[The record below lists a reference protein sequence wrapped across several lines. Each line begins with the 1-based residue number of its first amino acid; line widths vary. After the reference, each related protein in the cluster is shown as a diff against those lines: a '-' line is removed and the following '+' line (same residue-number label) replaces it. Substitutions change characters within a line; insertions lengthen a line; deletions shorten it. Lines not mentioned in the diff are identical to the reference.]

1 MKSDISKVNA
11 KDMVRMWQSSCRH
24 PDLLPD
30 VWATLEKH
38 FPREIT
44 QEVLDVTCYAFWMH
58 GRTTDV
64 ISLAKTRNVSKLSV
78 EMVDLIIRAH
88 LAEKNIDQAEDVLA
102 SSYPNHMT
110 LQSRLLIAYASQN
123 NVAEVQSILERLV
136 QLPAP
141 MWTPQGC
148 RNVMSALGQLRDVP
162 GMFEF
167 LRQMTDSGIMPDAF
181 IVSSLLDACVAT
193 NKSAEVAQLL
203 QNLPNLDL
211 ERQPAYVPL
220 QYLPSDPPSRLLQAC
235 INAHLHVENF
245 NAIPALV
252 DELKALPPHPST
264 ERTLRHVITEAVEAK
279 RDDIVTIVLSPTG
292 VSEFLF
298 TYVSQ
303 DPSLV
308 HCILQHTEH
317 LTILYEWNL
326 VLAACLHIQEYRA
339 ALEIFVQCPL
349 RPDTTML
356 TTIAQCASAASISK
370 KSDPVCVQLVTKC
383 QELVRGPSSLPMFAS
398 RRAALMEL
406 CNAIDRPDLVLEL
419 LPSAPIDWT
428 KPMALAGMN
437 AAAALGK
444 QRRLQEIYSSLGH
457 RLRDDQIE
465 AAFLE
470 HRSSLQ
476 SSRLPLPP
484 RLEAVFTLVQE
495 RDYTSAQRKL
505 RQLVK
510 QGISPR
516 VWDAFIE
523 LLVQEEQWSFAADVC
538 LLLSRYTQVIDLF
551 VARVETT
558 PQRPWIPRSVA
569 MLQLHEACQGVGE
582 EDLKIVRQKL
592 EQVLVDLFD
601 GYEEAFQARHL
612 LDFMRLATEIHSP
625 DLTLRF
631 VPEQAKKWALPMVP
645 LVMSAAAQTNQLGEI
660 VEKIPE
666 QLFQEISAQ
675 RAYVLSLL
683 QCIPVNWDAVV
694 DAARNL
700 ARRKAHWPIQTH
712 LLDEM
717 ATRREFARV
726 LKLRPDISI
735 NSLAEHESWVEFLDT
750 LAPPL
755 EPGT

>member
-1 MKSDISKVNA
+1 MLRARQGRLVQGILRQRQRALFSTSSTDALHEEWRAMKSDISKVNA

-88 LAEKNIDQAEDVLA
+88 LAEKNQKMYLR
-102 SSYPNHMT
+102 
-110 LQSRLLIAYASQN
+110 Q
-123 NVAEVQSILERLV
+123 VQSILERLV

-211 ERQPAYVPL
+211 ERQPA
-220 QYLPSDPPSRLLQAC
+220 LLQAC

-326 VLAACLHIQEYRA
+326 VLAACLHIQEA

>member
-1 MKSDISKVNA
+1 
-11 KDMVRMWQSSCRH
+11 
-24 PDLLPD
+24 
-30 VWATLEKH
+30 
-38 FPREIT
+38 
-44 QEVLDVTCYAFWMH
+44 
-58 GRTTDV
+58 
-64 ISLAKTRNVSKLSV
+64 
-78 EMVDLIIRAH
+78 
-88 LAEKNIDQAEDVLA
+88 
-102 SSYPNHMT
+102 MT

-123 NVAEVQSILERLV
+123 NVAEVQSILERLI

-148 RNVMSALGQLRDVP
+148 RNVMTALGQLQDVP

-167 LRQMTDSGIMPDAF
+167 LRRMTDSGIMPDAF

-203 QNLPNLDL
+203 QNLPNLHL
-211 ERQPAYVPL
+211 ERQPA
-220 QYLPSDPPSRLLQAC
+220 LLHAC

-245 NAIPALV
+245 NAVPALV

-264 ERTLRHVITEAVEAK
+264 ERTLRHVIAKAVEAK
-279 RDDIVTIVLSPTG
+279 RDDIVTIALSPTG

-308 HCILQHTEH
+308 HCILQHTED

-326 VLAACLHIQEYRA
+326 VLAACLHIQEYCA

-370 KSDPVCVQLVTKC
+370 KSDPVFVQLVTKC
-383 QELVRGPSSLPMFAS
+383 QELVRGPSSLPLFAS

-419 LPSAPIDWT
+419 LPSAPIIWT

-444 QRRLQEIYSSLGH
+444 QLRLQEIYSSLGH
-457 RLRDDQIE
+457 RLRDGQIE

-470 HRSSLQ
+470 HRSRLQ

-484 RLEAVFTLVQE
+484 RFEAVFTLVQE
-495 RDYTSAQRKL
+495 RDYTSARRKL
-505 RQLVK
+505 RRLVQ
-510 QGISPR
+510 QGNSPR
-516 VWDAFIE
+516 VWDAFID
-523 LLVQEEQWSFAADVC
+523 LLVQEDQWSFAADVC
-538 LLLSRYTQVIDLF
+538 LLLSRYAQVIDLF

-601 GYEEAFQARHL
+601 GYEEAFQAQHL
-612 LDFMRLATEIHSP
+612 LDFMRLATAMQSP
-625 DLTLRF
+625 ELTLRF
-631 VPEQAKKWALPMVP
+631 VPEQAKKWVLPMVP
-645 LVMSAAAQTNQLGEI
+645 LVMSAAAQTNQLDEI

-694 DAARNL
+694 DSARNL
-700 ARRKAHWPIQTH
+700 AQREN
-712 LLDEM
+712 LL
-717 ATRREFARV
+717 V
-726 LKLRPDISI
+726 S
-735 NSLAEHESWVEFLDT
+735 
-750 LAPPL
+750 
-755 EPGT
+755 

>member
-44 QEVLDVTCYAFWMH
+44 Q
-58 GRTTDV
+58 
-64 ISLAKTRNVSKLSV
+64 
-78 EMVDLIIRAH
+78 
-88 LAEKNIDQAEDVLA
+88 IDQAEDVLA

-167 LRQMTDSGIMPDAF
+167 LRQMTDSGITPDAF

-211 ERQPAYVPL
+211 ERQPA
-220 QYLPSDPPSRLLQAC
+220 LLQAC

-264 ERTLRHVITEAVEAK
+264 ERTLRHVITKAVEAK
-279 RDDIVTIVLSPTG
+279 RDDIVTIALSPTG

-326 VLAACLHIQEYRA
+326 VLAACLHIQEA

-370 KSDPVCVQLVTKC
+370 KSDPVFVQLVTKC

-419 LPSAPIDWT
+419 LPSAPINWT
-428 KPMALAGMN
+428 KPMGLAGMN

-505 RQLVK
+505 RQLVQ
-510 QGISPR
+510 QGISPK

-523 LLVQEEQWSFAADVC
+523 LLVQEDQWSFAADVC
-538 LLLSRYTQVIDLF
+538 LLLSR
-551 VARVETT
+551 
-558 PQRPWIPRSVA
+558 
-569 MLQLHEACQGVGE
+569 C
-582 EDLKIVRQKL
+582 VRNFK
-592 EQVLVDLFD
+592 
-601 GYEEAFQARHL
+601 
-612 LDFMRLATEIHSP
+612 
-625 DLTLRF
+625 
-631 VPEQAKKWALPMVP
+631 AL
-645 LVMSAAAQTNQLGEI
+645 
-660 VEKIPE
+660 
-666 QLFQEISAQ
+666 
-675 RAYVLSLL
+675 
-683 QCIPVNWDAVV
+683 
-694 DAARNL
+694 
-700 ARRKAHWPIQTH
+700 
-712 LLDEM
+712 
-717 ATRREFARV
+717 
-726 LKLRPDISI
+726 
-735 NSLAEHESWVEFLDT
+735 
-750 LAPPL
+750 
-755 EPGT
+755 